1 MKNRNHHHKLK
12 QCLPFNVLFIFW
24 LKEHQKIKCHTI
36 ITYTMGQCKWLFK
49 ILIGFL
55 RVFFYVCLFPRSWV
69 YFWLAFFL
77 LLFYIG
83 HVRKQLFH
91 VSYPLQL
98 ISQLEYNCSKE
109 KKKKK
114 TGQGGLT
121 SLVSISL
128 LSEYHSLFEH

>member
-1 MKNRNHHHKLK
+1 MFVSQKLS
-12 QCLPFNVLFIFW
+12 
-24 LKEHQKIKCHTI
+24 
-36 ITYTMGQCKWLFK
+36 
-49 ILIGFL
+49 
-55 RVFFYVCLFPRSWV
+55 FFG
-69 YFWLAFFL
+69 FFL